1 MVVEIVIVSLVCSG
15 WSFLLVCFVWSNLDL
30 LVCSG
35 WSFLLGMTREFPH
48 RPWLLA
54 QWGVGSDSLALCPL
68 KERSVLD
75 LLCCCEWSEFDLLCM
90 TREFP
95 HRPSL

>member
-35 WSFLLGMTREFPH
+35 WSLLLGMTREFPH
-48 RPWLLA
+48 RPWPLA
-54 QWGVGSDSLALCPL
+54 LWGIGADSLASCLL
-68 KERSVLD
+68 KEWSV
-75 LLCCCEWSEFDLLCM
+75 FDLLVFVWWRKLNLLVC
-90 TREFP
+90 FV
-95 HRPSL
+95 